1 MVLDGL
7 TLKVAME
14 MATEIGVNG
23 LDAEDVLQ
31 GEDDLA
37 DVVREGGKVVVDM
50 LVIMGIRVLSKRV
63 IADNLFT
70 V

>member
-37 DVVREGGKVVVDM
+37 DVGGKVDM